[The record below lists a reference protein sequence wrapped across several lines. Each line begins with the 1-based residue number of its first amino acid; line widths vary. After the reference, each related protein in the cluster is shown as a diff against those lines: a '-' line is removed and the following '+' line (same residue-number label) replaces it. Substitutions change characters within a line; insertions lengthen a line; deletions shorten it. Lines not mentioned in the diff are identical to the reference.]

1 MLGIG
6 NGYSRTRVSGR
17 GADGVLSF
25 DASTNSASLAED
37 GDDLSDGVRAEY
49 SGYSRWFPVGGREA
63 GFAPVDLDE
72 MLSSGYGECAPFT
85 QSVDGS
91 VCLVVRTD
99 PNAPIH
105 PLVLWL
111 DPERGMFPRLQR
123 TYDAGGVISEWYVT
137 DFFEVADGTWLP
149 AAGRFWCR
157 GLAQNT
163 DEFRFPFERVMTVV
177 PKANGEPGA
186 WLESEAGD
194 PLAVPAGTLMEDAAT
209 GATWFAARSDYA
221 DSARWALAVIRGE
234 DLRRLA
240 ESSTWWRSGGPG
252 SVVLIA
258 TATALLGSFAGFR
271 RARSRINRAGI

>member
-177 PKANGEPGA
+177 PKANLARKRSGRSTRGPCWDAHGGCSDGRDLVRGA
-186 WLESEAGD
+186 
-194 PLAVPAGTLMEDAAT
+194 V
-209 GATWFAARSDYA
+209 R
-221 DSARWALAVIRGE
+221 
-234 DLRRLA
+234 LRRFCTMGA
-240 ESSTWWRSGGPG
+240 GGYP
-252 SVVLIA
+252 
-258 TATALLGSFAGFR
+258 R
-271 RARSRINRAGI
+271 